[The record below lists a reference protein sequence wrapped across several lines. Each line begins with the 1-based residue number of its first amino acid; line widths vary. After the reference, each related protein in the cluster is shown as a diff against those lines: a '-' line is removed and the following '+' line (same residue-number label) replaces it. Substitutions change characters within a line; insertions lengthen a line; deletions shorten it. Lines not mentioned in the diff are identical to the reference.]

1 VKICPTCSA
10 SYGNDI
16 GFCPHDGAALRSST
30 TLQPG
35 AVIRKKYEILNE
47 IGRGGMGVVY
57 RARHLVWNEEKA
69 LKVLVAAG
77 SEALPGLKGLM
88 AEALVM
94 RKLHHPHIVRV
105 EDVDYTEGDQL
116 FVVMEYVAGQSL
128 RQRMDAGV
136 LAEEAALTIAAQT
149 CSALSAAHQ
158 KGIIHRDIKPQ
169 NLLLATNADGTESV
183 RVIDFGIAKAREEA
197 GLGFTVTV
205 TGTTGIFVG
214 TPQYASPEQALG
226 VRGSDLDGRTDLY
239 SLGLVL
245 YEMLTGRLPFA
256 GDTPVAVLV
265 QRIQVPPAPL
275 DRSRPDLHFSPEV
288 SKLVMTALEKEREN
302 RYQSAEEMERAIA
315 AVVAS
320 RPLREGRALPDHGAI
335 QHGAGSLADSFFAE
349 PVTGMSPPPVRRAA
363 ARAQATAAKPPF
375 WTRSRL
381 AVAGGG
387 VVLACLLAAWLFA
400 RAGSHQGT
408 GIQKAPPP
416 PAKSTAVPA
425 PLAATAPPVAGPPR
439 KEPPPQPE
447 KISVPA
453 GTPISIRTGEAID
466 PNATLGWQFQAALAA
481 PVPMAGRPA
490 FHQGAAAVL
499 QLDERPAADHPTKRE
514 RYLKL
519 VSIAAGDHPI
529 PVTGSGPALKKGN
542 LIHKNEVAAGTQFEF
557 TLAKALRVTPVP

>member
-94 RKLHHPHIVRV
+94 RRLHHPHIVRV

-128 RQRMDAGV
+128 RQRIDAGV

-149 CSALSAAHQ
+149 CSALWAAHQ

-183 RVIDFGIAKAREEA
+183 KVIDFGIAKAREEA
-197 GLGFTVTV
+197 GLGLTVTV
-205 TGTTGIFVG
+205 TGTTGLFVG

-265 QRIQVPPAPL
+265 QRIQVAPARL
-275 DRSRPDLHFSPEV
+275 DQSRPDLHFSPEV

-315 AVVAS
+315 AVLAS
-320 RPLREGRALPDHGAI
+320 RRLREGRALPDHGAI
-335 QHGAGSLADSFFAE
+335 QRGAGSPADSLFAE
-349 PVTGMSPPPVRRAA
+349 PVTRVSPPPVRRVAA
-363 ARAQATAAKPPF
+363 ARAQAAAAKPVF
-375 WTRSRL
+375 WTRPWL
-381 AVAGGG
+381 IVAGGG
-387 VVLACLLAAWLFA
+387 VVLACLLAAWLIFRPHTANVARTPSPWVTA
-400 RAGSHQGT
+400 RAPKPVETTKTLPQ
-408 GIQKAPPP
+408 
-416 PAKSTAVPA
+416 
-425 PLAATAPPVAGPPR
+425 LPVAPVVMPV
-439 KEPPPQPE
+439 E
-447 KISVPA
+447 IPA
-453 GTPISIRTGEAID
+453 GTPVSIRTGEPID
-466 PNATLGWQFQAALAA
+466 PNDTLDRQFQATLAA
-481 PVPMAGRPA
+481 PLSMVGREA
-490 FHQGAAAVL
+490 FRQGAAAVL
-499 QLDERPAADHPTKRE
+499 QLDERPVADHPGKKE
-514 RYLKL
+514 RFLRL
-519 VSIAAGDHPI
+519 VSIAAAGHPI
-529 PVTGSGPALKKGN
+529 PVAASGPVLRKGN
-542 LIHKNEVAAGTQFEF
+542 LIHRNVMASGTQCEF
-557 TLAKALRVTPVP
+557 TLNKDVHVAPQQ